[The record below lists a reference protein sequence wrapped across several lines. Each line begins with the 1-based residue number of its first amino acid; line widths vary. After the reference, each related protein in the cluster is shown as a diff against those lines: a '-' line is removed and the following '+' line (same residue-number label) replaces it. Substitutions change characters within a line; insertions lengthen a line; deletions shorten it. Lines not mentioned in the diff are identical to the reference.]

1 VRVESNGEAPLPE
14 RPAGE
19 ETPAETERLPAGPL
33 AEEPAEEDGI
43 APLPVSG
50 SPLMQGTR
58 TAATITGG
66 SLALEGVA
74 LLANRLTGG
83 HQAVTFFVLG
93 LAIAGAGFLLLVLAA
108 GRLPK
113 RAQPPFWA
121 MGTLFVSI
129 CFLLAGQACG
139 LF

>member
-1 VRVESNGEAPLPE
+1 MERDGEAPLPE

-19 ETPAETERLPAGPL
+19 ETPAEMERLSAGPL
-33 AEEPAEEDGI
+33 AETPADEEGI
-43 APLPVSG
+43 VPAPVSG
-50 SPLMQGTR
+50 GPLMQGVR
-58 TAATITGG
+58 TAATITAG
-66 SLALEGVA
+66 SLALEGVT

-83 HQAVTFFVLG
+83 HQAVLFFVLG
-93 LAIAGAGFLLLVLAA
+93 MTIAGAGFLVLVLAA

-121 MGTLFVSI
+121 MGILFVSI

-139 LF
+139 VF